1 MIHSANA
8 NFDFSQVHLTHPV
21 SLHGGMFYTK
31 ILHGHA
37 DNPLFLY
44 TPRCN
49 TRSGV
54 MATATK
60 QYVDLMFSNADL
72 LDWMSKLEEHLQSA
86 VFDKRTTWFAEDVEA
101 DDIESVFIPVL
112 KFKENKYALR
122 AYLQQQGKLQ
132 ATPVQVYK
140 ENETPASL
148 DELKPENDL
157 LCIIDIQ
164 GIKYCQKSFVVL
176 VGIKQIMIMDRTPL
190 FSSCL
195 IKPEAR
201 VEKATEGPVE
211 DPAEEPVEVEVVD
224 LPEADGDLQLKNP
237 NEVYGEIYRST
248 VETAR
253 KAKEDA
259 EKSLKFAFD
268 LKQNYGLEV

>member
-1 MIHSANA
+1 MIHSADA
-8 NFDFSQVHLTHPV
+8 NFDFSQVHLAHPV

-31 ILHGHA
+31 ILYGHA
-37 DNPLFLY
+37 DHPLFLY
-44 TPRCN
+44 TPRCA
-49 TRSGV
+49 TRNGV
-54 MATATK
+54 TVAGQK
-60 QYVDLMFSNADL
+60 QYVDLMFGNTNL
-72 LDWMSKLEEHLQSA
+72 LEWMSKLEEHLQSLIY
-86 VFDKRTTWFAEDVEA
+86 DKRTTWFAEDLEA

-112 KFKENKYALR
+112 KFKENRYALR
-122 AYLQQQGKLQ
+122 AHLQQQGKLQ
-132 ATPVQVYK
+132 AAPVQVYK
-140 ENETPASL
+140 ENETPATL

-157 LCIIDIQ
+157 LCIIDLQ

-176 VGIKQIMIMDRTPL
+176 IGIKQIMIIDRSPL

-201 VEKATEGPVE
+201 VEPIHVG
-211 DPAEEPVEVEVVD
+211 VEVVD
-224 LPEADGDLQLKNP
+224 LPEADGDVQLKNP

-259 EKSLKFAFD
+259 EKSLKFAFE
-268 LKQNYGLEV
+268 LKQNYGLDEV

>member
-1 MIHSANA
+1 MIHSATA
-8 NFDFSQVHLTHPV
+8 NFDFSQVHLAHPI

-31 ILHGHA
+31 ILYGHA
-37 DNPLFLY
+37 DHPLFLY
-44 TPRCN
+44 TPRCA
-49 TRSGV
+49 TRNGV
-54 MATATK
+54 TVAGAK
-60 QYVDLMFSNADL
+60 QYVDLMFSSPDL
-72 LDWMSKLEEHLQSA
+72 LEWMSKLEEHLQS
-86 VFDKRTTWFAEDVEA
+86 VVYDKRSTWFAEDLEA
-101 DDIESVFIPVL
+101 DDIESVFIPIL

-122 AYLQQQGKLQ
+122 AHLQQQGKLQ

-140 ENETPASL
+140 ENETPATL

-176 VGIKQIMIMDRTPL
+176 VGIKQIMIMDRSPL

-201 VEKATEGPVE
+201 PVE
-211 DPAEEPVEVEVVD
+211 AEAVLEAVGVEVVD
-224 LPEADGDLQLKNP
+224 LPEADGDVQLKNP
-237 NEVYGEIYRST
+237 NEVYGEIYRAT

-259 EKSLKFAFD
+259 EKSLKFAFE
-268 LKQNYGLEV
+268 LKQNYGLHEV